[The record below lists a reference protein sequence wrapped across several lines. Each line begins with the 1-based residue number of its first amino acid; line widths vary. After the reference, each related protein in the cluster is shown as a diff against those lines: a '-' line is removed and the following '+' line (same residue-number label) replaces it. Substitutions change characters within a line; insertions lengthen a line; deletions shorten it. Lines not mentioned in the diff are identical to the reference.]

1 MNSQEKAEFV
11 EKLHSRIKDAPFVI
25 LTDYKGSTVAQL
37 DALRRGVEEAGTSFQ
52 VVKNTLA
59 RRALEGTDK
68 VGLAEHFRGP
78 VGVVISGEDPIAAAK
93 AFKKLVKENSHL
105 ETKAGFFEGDVID
118 AKQVESVAELPSKEE
133 LQAKLLASLLEAP
146 RMVLRV
152 LQAAPRDLLYLL
164 RNYANKLEN
173 ENPEG

>member
-1 MNSQEKAEFV
+1 MNSEQKAEFV
-11 EKLHSRIKDAPFVI
+11 ERLHGRIKDAPFII
-25 LTDYKGSTVAQL
+25 LTDYKGSSVAQL

-59 RRALEGTDK
+59 VRALEGTDK
-68 VGLAEHFRGP
+68 TVLAEHFRGP
-78 VGVVISGEDPIAAAK
+78 IGVVISGEDPIAAAK
-93 AFKKLVKENSHL
+93 AFKKLVKENEHL
-105 ETKAGFFEGDVID
+105 EAKVGFFEGDVLD
-118 AKQVESVAELPSKEE
+118 AKQVEGVADLPSKEE

-146 RMVLRV
+146 RMLLRV

-164 RNYANKLEN
+164 KNYAAKLEE

>member
-11 EKLHSRIKDAPFVI
+11 EKLRSRIKDASFIV

-37 DALRRGVEEAGTSFQ
+37 DALRRGVEQAGTSFQ

-68 VGLAEHFRGP
+68 TGLTEHFRGP
-78 VGVVISGEDPIAAAK
+78 IGLVISGEDPIAAAK
-93 AFKKLVKENSHL
+93 AYRSLAKDNAHL
-105 ETKAGFFEGDVID
+105 EARAAFFEGEVLD
-118 AKQVESVAELPSKEE
+118 AKQAEAVADLPSKEE

-152 LQAAPRDLLYLL
+152 IQAAPRDLLYLL
-164 RNYANKLEN
+164 RNYADKLEN